1 MAGRMSVWM
10 CVWSFFIYFFSC
22 YFCLFVFIFLG
33 WIFVFGERWLTF
45 HGGMVYL
52 YMGLMIESV
61 TL

>member
-1 MAGRMSVWM
+1 MSVWM
-10 CVWSFFIYFFSC
+10 CVWSFFIYFFI
-22 YFCLFVFIFLG
+22 FCLFAFYIFG
-33 WIFVFGERWLTF
+33 GIFVFGERWLTF